1 MTERDGEHIEER
13 RDVLRAEGA
22 KGTPLDPAVI
32 GAALADDDWR
42 VRKDAAALAAER
54 IADPGIVEI
63 VVRRPNDKTI
73 RAILG
78 APRGKDFEYSEK
90 VPLPDYSPREEDTW
104 ELDVTVSP
112 AQSPDAP

>member
-1 MTERDGEHIEER
+1 MPPAELAIQDDDLGA
-13 RDVLRAEGA
+13 LRVEPWIRIRLAAQRQRPSVEFV
-22 KGTPLDPAVI
+22 LDPVEDPDMPDQF
-32 GAALADDDWR
+32 LDP
-42 VRKDAAALAAER
+42 V
-54 IADPGIVEI
+54 PGIVEI